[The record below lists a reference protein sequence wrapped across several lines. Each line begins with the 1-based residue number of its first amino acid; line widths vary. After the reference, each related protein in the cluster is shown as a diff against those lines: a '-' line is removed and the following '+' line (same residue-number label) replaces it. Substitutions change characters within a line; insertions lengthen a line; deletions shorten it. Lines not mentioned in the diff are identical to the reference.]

1 MVGQFSQEGIPQ
13 GGVLGRMIEGYFFWK
28 VLEEGQE
35 DGGEVGQ

>member
-13 GGVLGRMIEGYFFWK
+13 GDVLGRMIVGYFFWK